1 MTIYAKN
8 LDPNFK
14 YELSRELGGENLE
27 YCFNCTGC
35 SCGCPVAEVDPTFQ
49 PRKLIRMAILG
60 MKEELLNSEA
70 FWKCVSC
77 YTCFARCPQDVRITE
92 VLYAL
97 KNIAVREAA
106 KGNIK
111 IKTTKPIFDKLFLD
125 SIKNNGRVEDAMVM
139 AKFLYKTKGFKGLL
153 DLKDLG
159 LEMFKKGKISI
170 LPKKIKGKKQIK
182 NIFKRA
188 GIK

>member
-1 MTIYAKN
+1 MIKAKN

-14 YELSRELGGENLE
+14 YQLSKELGGENLE

-35 SCGCPVAEVDPTFQ
+35 ACGCPVAEVDPTFN
-49 PRKLIRMAILG
+49 PRKIIRMGILG
-60 MKEELLNSEA
+60 MKDELLESES

-97 KNIAVREAA
+97 KNMAVREAL

-111 IKTTKPIFDKLFLD
+111 IKTKKPIFDKLFID
-125 SIKNNGRVEDAMVM
+125 SIKKNGRVAEATVFAEYTFK
-139 AKFLYKTKGFKGLL
+139 AKGIEGLMNNL
-153 DLKDLG
+153 DMG
-159 LEMFKKGKISI
+159 LEMFKKGKIPI
-170 LPKKIKGKKQIK
+170 FPDKIKGKKEIK
-182 NIFKRA
+182 HIFEKA
-188 GIK
+188 GVE

>member
-1 MTIYAKN
+1 MIKAKN

-14 YELSRELGGENLE
+14 YQLSKELGGENLE

-35 SCGCPVAEVDPTFQ
+35 ACGCPVAEVDPTFN
-49 PRKLIRMAILG
+49 PRKIIRMGILG
-60 MKEELLNSEA
+60 MTKELIENES

-97 KNIAVREAA
+97 KNMAVREAL

-111 IKTTKPIFDKLFLD
+111 IKTTKPIFDKMFID
-125 SIKNNGRVEDAMVM
+125 SIKDNGRVSEAMVFAM
-139 AKFLYKTKGFKGLL
+139 YKLKTKGVKELMKQFDMGL
-153 DLKDLG
+153 D
-159 LEMFKKGKISI
+159 MFMKGKIPI
-170 LPKKIKGKKQIK
+170 LPEKIKGKKQVK
-182 NIFKRA
+182 HIFEKA
-188 GIK
+188 GVK

>member
-1 MTIYAKN
+1 MIKVKN

-14 YELSRELGGENLE
+14 YQLSKELGGENLE

-35 SCGCPVAEVDPTFQ
+35 ACGCPVAEVDPTFN
-49 PRKLIRMAILG
+49 PRKIIRMGILG
-60 MKEELLNSEA
+60 MKDELLASES

-97 KNIAVREAA
+97 KNMAVREAE

-111 IKTTKPIFDKLFLD
+111 IKTTKPVFDKMFID
-125 SIKNNGRVEDAMVM
+125 SIKANGRVSEATVF
-139 AKFLYKTKGFKGLL
+139 AGYTFKTKGIQGLL
-153 DLKDLG
+153 DYFNMG
-159 LEMFKKGKISI
+159 FEMFKKGKIM
-170 LPKKIKGKKQIK
+170 LMGEKIKGSKKVK
-182 NIFKRA
+182 HIFEKA
-188 GIK
+188 GVK